1 MTCYIKKKLFLTGI
15 EYILLALLFLLLLL
29 PFIKID
35 SFKAS
40 ASQVFITRL
49 ERVITQYL
57 QSLETV
63 VASGNELGNT
73 NWWAELYF
81 VGVAIS
87 FLLFVLKFYKLN
99 ILKRLS
105 LRNNLGEKNVV
116 LPNTNQAFSFWNT
129 IYLGDALGEDE
140 RKRILMHEIVHV
152 E

>member
-1 MTCYIKKKLFLTGI
+1 M
-15 EYILLALLFLLLLL
+15 
-29 PFIKID
+29 
-35 SFKAS
+35 
-40 ASQVFITRL
+40 
-49 ERVITQYL
+49 ITQYL

-81 VGVAIS
+81 FGVAIS